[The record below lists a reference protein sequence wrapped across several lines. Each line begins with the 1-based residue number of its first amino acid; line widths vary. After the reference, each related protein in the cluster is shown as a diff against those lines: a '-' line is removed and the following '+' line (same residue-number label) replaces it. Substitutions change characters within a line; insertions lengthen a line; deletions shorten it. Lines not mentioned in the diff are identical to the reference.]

1 MKLTLENINRVYT
14 TEDQSVHALKSCTIE
29 FNSGSQYMIVGH
41 SGSGKS
47 TLLNILGLLDTGYSG
62 NYFID
67 NVSMRK
73 LTHQQKAYYRNK
85 VFGYIFQEYALV
97 EYETVYNNVQI
108 PLLYSSVPTSQHGHY
123 IDEILQKV
131 GLIDV
136 KNKLVRYLSGGQR
149 QRVAIARSLVNKPSI
164 ILADEPTGSLDDKNR
179 AIILDI
185 LYDYMDE
192 TKILCFVTHDLEK
205 NRRGIQ
211 HVIYISD
218 GELSTIDGT

>member
-85 VFGYIFQEYALV
+85 VFGYIFQEYA
-97 EYETVYNNVQI
+97 
-108 PLLYSSVPTSQHGHY
+108 
-123 IDEILQKV
+123 
-131 GLIDV
+131 
-136 KNKLVRYLSGGQR
+136 
-149 QRVAIARSLVNKPSI
+149 
-164 ILADEPTGSLDDKNR
+164 
-179 AIILDI
+179 
-185 LYDYMDE
+185 
-192 TKILCFVTHDLEK
+192 
-205 NRRGIQ
+205 
-211 HVIYISD
+211 
-218 GELSTIDGT
+218 